1 MSIRNQILIQNLRF
15 LIYSFDFQINSFNF
29 AHETQMKPLFTLL
42 LFCFFVINSA
52 QKSAPDSLLSIL
64 YQTNDLDKII
74 QLQNQISEAYQSSD
88 PSKMQKFAK
97 LALMT
102 SKKSN
107 NDIQKAKA
115 YQNIGIS
122 YIILSDYDK
131 AIQNFD
137 ASEQI
142 LIKQKNPSK
151 EAQEIL
157 AKTLGSKGIAFSEKN
172 NYAKALEYDFRAVKI
187 YEDLENKLQ
196 LSKIYNN
203 IGVIYNSIDD
213 GKKALQYFLKAN
225 QLQKQD
231 NNPAVAV
238 SASNIGLIYLKQ
250 NQKAKAKQYF
260 DESLKAF
267 EIHPNPRG
275 LGELYNNY
283 SRYYIAENQYDLDK
297 EFLLKAEG
305 TFKSIE
311 DQFGLSDTYLLLGD
325 IYFKENNPEKSL
337 EFARKSLEMAKELEL
352 PETRMK
358 SEKLLSDIY
367 DKQGNQELALQH
379 LRNYNIEK
387 DNLEKII
394 NEQQRLKTELDFHY
408 EKEQLEKKET
418 EMREK
423 LLVILGFV
431 VLAFVLVGL
440 FFYFRNK
447 EREKTL
453 MLQKQLAEF
462 EHKALHLQMNPHFVF
477 NCLASISSFIM
488 QNGKEDAMKYLSKF
502 SKLMRLTLEFSKE
515 SAIPIDKEI
524 EALQNYLELEQLRF
538 NQKFDFKIN
547 KDSEIEDDTAIPSL
561 LLQPYVE
568 NAIIHGVAPKEGKG
582 FIKIDFTQKD
592 EQLICV
598 IEDDG
603 VGIDTSRELKKN
615 SVNVH
620 QSMALD
626 ISKKRL
632 KTLEELENKKV
643 NLKIEELKDENNN
656 SRGTRIT
663 LELPLNYIND

>member
-42 LFCFFVINSA
+42 FFCFFVINSA

-283 SRYYIAENQYDLDK
+283 SRYYIAENQYDLAK

-337 EFARKSLEMAKELEL
+337 EFARKSLEMAKELDL

>member
-1 MSIRNQILIQNLRF
+1 MN
-15 LIYSFDFQINSFNF
+15 
-29 AHETQMKPLFTLL
+29 PLFSLF

-283 SRYYIAENQYDLDK
+283 SRYYIAENQYDLAK

>member
-1 MSIRNQILIQNLRF
+1 
-15 LIYSFDFQINSFNF
+15 
-29 AHETQMKPLFTLL
+29 MKPLFSIL

-52 QKSAPDSLLSIL
+52 QNPDADSLIL
-64 YQTNDLDKII
+64 LLKKTKEIDRIT
-74 QLQNQISEAYQSSD
+74 QLHNQISEAYQVSD
-88 PSKMQKFAK
+88 PNEMQSYAK
-97 LALMT
+97 LALST
-102 SKKSN
+102 ARKN
-107 NDIQKAKA
+107 NNKIQEAKA
-115 YQNIGIS
+115 FQNIGVS
-122 YIILSDYDK
+122 YVVLSDYDK
-131 AIQNFD
+131 AIQNFE
-137 ASEQI
+137 ASEKI
-142 LIKQKNPSK
+142 LIKQNVNLK
-151 EAQEIL
+151 EVKEVL
-157 AKTLGSKGIAFSEKN
+157 AKTLGSKGFAYMEQN
-172 NYAKALEYDFRAVKI
+172 RYAEALEYDFRAMRI
-187 YEDLENKLQ
+187 YENLDNKIQ

-213 GKKALQYFLKAN
+213 GKKALEYFLKAN
-225 QLQKQD
+225 SLQKIQK
-231 NNPAVAV
+231 NTAVAV
-238 SASNIGLIYLKQ
+238 SASNIGFIYLKQ

-267 EIHPNPRG
+267 ETNPNPKG

-283 SRYYIAENQYDLDK
+283 SRYYISENQYDAAK
-297 EFLLKAEG
+297 KFLLKAEE
-305 TFKSIE
+305 TFQSIE
-311 DQFGLSDTYLLLGD
+311 NKFGLSDTYLLLGE
-325 IYFKENNPEKSL
+325 IYFQENNLEKSL
-337 EFARKSLEMAKELEL
+337 EFASKSQKMSKELSL
-352 PETRMK
+352 SETLMK

-367 DKQGNQELALQH
+367 DKQGNQELALRH
-379 LRNYNIEK
+379 LRNYNLEK

-408 EKEQLEKKET
+408 EKVQLEKKET

-453 MLQKQLAEF
+453 TLQKQLAEF

-477 NCLASISSFIM
+477 NCLAAISSFIM

-515 SAIPIDKEI
+515 SSIPIDKEI

-568 NAIIHGVAPKEGKG
+568 NAIIHGVAPKDGKG
-582 FIKIDFTQKD
+582 FIRIDFMQND
-592 EQLICV
+592 DQLLCV

-603 VGIDTSRELKKN
+603 VGINTSKELKKN

-620 QSMALD
+620 KSMALE

-632 KTLEELENKKV
+632 ETLEELENKKV
-643 NLKIEELKDENNN
+643 NLRIEELKDENNN

-663 LELPLNYIND
+663 LELPLNYIKD

>member
-1 MSIRNQILIQNLRF
+1 
-15 LIYSFDFQINSFNF
+15 
-29 AHETQMKPLFTLL
+29 MKPLFSLF

-283 SRYYIAENQYDLDK
+283 SRYYIAENQYDLAK

-379 LRNYNIEK
+379 RRNYNIEK

>member
-1 MSIRNQILIQNLRF
+1 
-15 LIYSFDFQINSFNF
+15 
-29 AHETQMKPLFTLL
+29 
-42 LFCFFVINSA
+42 
-52 QKSAPDSLLSIL
+52 
-64 YQTNDLDKII
+64 
-74 QLQNQISEAYQSSD
+74 
-88 PSKMQKFAK
+88 MQKYAK
-97 LALMT
+97 LALIT
-102 SKKSN
+102 ARKN
-107 NDIQKAKA
+107 NNNNKIQKAKA

-142 LIKQKNPSK
+142 LINQKNPSK

-157 AKTLGSKGIAFSEKN
+157 AKTLGSKGIAFSGKN

-187 YEDLENKLQ
+187 YENLKNKLQ

-283 SRYYIAENQYDLDK
+283 SRYYIAENQYDLAK
-297 EFLLKAEG
+297 EFLLKAEE

-311 DQFGLSDTYLLLGD
+311 DKFGLSDTYLLLGE
-325 IYFKENNPEKSL
+325 IYFKKNNPEKSL
-337 EFARKSLEMAKELEL
+337 EFASKSLEMAKELEL

-568 NAIIHGVAPKEGKG
+568 NAIIHGVAPKEGRG

-603 VGIDTSRELKKN
+603 VGIETSRELKKN
-615 SVNVH
+615 SVNIH

>member
-1 MSIRNQILIQNLRF
+1 
-15 LIYSFDFQINSFNF
+15 
-29 AHETQMKPLFTLL
+29 MKPLFSLF

-283 SRYYIAENQYDLDK
+283 SRYYIAENQYDLAK

-337 EFARKSLEMAKELEL
+337 EFARKSLEMAKELDL

>member
-42 LFCFFVINSA
+42 FFCFFVINSA

>member
-1 MSIRNQILIQNLRF
+1 
-15 LIYSFDFQINSFNF
+15 
-29 AHETQMKPLFTLL
+29 MKPFFTLI

-52 QKSAPDSLLSIL
+52 QKSAPDSLLLIL
-64 YQTNDLDKII
+64 NKTKELDKITK
-74 QLQNQISEAYQSSD
+74 LQNQISEAYQVLD
-88 PSKMQKFAK
+88 PSQMQKFAK

-107 NDIQKAKA
+107 NSIQQAKA

-137 ASEQI
+137 ASEKI
-142 LIKQKNPSK
+142 LINQNNHSK

-157 AKTLGSKGIAFSEKN
+157 AKTLGSKGIVFSEKN
-172 NYAKALEYDFRAVKI
+172 NYAKALEFDFRAMKI
-187 YEDLENKLQ
+187 YEDLGNKLQ

-203 IGVIYNSIDD
+203 IGVIYKSIDD
-213 GKKALQYFLKAN
+213 GKKALVYFLKAN

-238 SASNIGLIYLKQ
+238 SASNIGLIYLNQ
-250 NQKAKAKQYF
+250 NQKDKAKQYF

-267 EIHPNPRG
+267 EINPNPRG

-283 SRYYIAENQYDLDK
+283 SRYYIVENQFDYANQ
-297 EFLLKAEG
+297 FLLKAEE
-305 TFKSIE
+305 TFQSIE
-311 DQFGLSDTYLLLGD
+311 DQFGLSDTYLLLGE
-325 IYFKENNPEKSL
+325 INFKENNLKKAL
-337 EFARKSLEMAKELEL
+337 EFTGKSLEMSKELNL
-352 PETRMK
+352 PETLMK

-367 DKQGNQELALQH
+367 DEQGNQELALLH
-379 LRNYNIEK
+379 LRNYNLEK
-387 DNLEKII
+387 GNLEKII
-394 NEQQRLKTELDFHY
+394 NEQQRLRTELDFNY
-408 EKEQLEKKET
+408 EKTQLEKKES
-418 EMREK
+418 ERREK
-423 LLVILGFV
+423 LKIVLGFVILGL
-431 VLAFVLVGL
+431 VLAGL
-440 FFYFRNK
+440 YFYFRNK

-477 NCLASISSFIM
+477 NCLAAISSFIM

-524 EALQNYLELEQLRF
+524 ESLQNYLELEQLRF

-561 LLQPYVE
+561 LLQPYIE
-568 NAIIHGVAPKEGKG
+568 NAIIHGVAPKAGKG
-582 FIKIDFTQKD
+582 FINIDFTQKD

-615 SVNVH
+615 SVNIH
-620 QSMALD
+620 KSMALE

-632 KTLEELENKKV
+632 ETLEELENKKV
-643 NLKIEELKDENNN
+643 NLKIEELKDENHNG
-656 SRGTRIT
+656 RGTRIT
-663 LELPLNYIND
+663 LELPLNYIKD

>member
-1 MSIRNQILIQNLRF
+1 
-15 LIYSFDFQINSFNF
+15 
-29 AHETQMKPLFTLL
+29 MKPLFTILS
-42 LFCFFVINSA
+42 FCFFVINYA
-52 QKSAPDSLLSIL
+52 QRSAPDSLLSIL
-64 YQTNDLDKII
+64 HRTKNIDQITK
-74 QLQNQISEAYQSSD
+74 LQNQISEAYQSSD
-88 PSKMQKFAK
+88 PSKMYKFAAMAL
-97 LALMT
+97 LA
-102 SKKSN
+102 SKTN
-107 NDIQKAKA
+107 NDRIQTAKA

-131 AIQNFD
+131 AILNFD
-137 ASEQI
+137 ASEKI
-142 LIKQKNPSK
+142 LIHQKNPTK
-151 EAQEIL
+151 ETNEIL
-157 AKTLGSKGIAFSEKN
+157 AKTLGSKGVAFSEKN
-172 NYAKALEYDFRAVKI
+172 NYAKALEYDLRAVKI
-187 YEDLENKLQ
+187 YESLENKLQ
-196 LSKIYNN
+196 LSKMYNN

-213 GKKALQYFLKAN
+213 GKKALEYFLKAN

-250 NQKAKAKQYF
+250 NQRSKAKQYF

-267 EIHPNPRG
+267 EINPNPRG

-283 SRYYIAENQYDLDK
+283 SRYYIAENKYDSAK

-305 TFKSIE
+305 TFKSID
-311 DQFGLSDTYLLLGD
+311 DQFGLTDSYLLLGA
-325 IYFKENNPEKSL
+325 IYFEENDPERSL
-337 EFARKSLEMAKELEL
+337 GFVKKSLEMAKELDL
-352 PETRMK
+352 PEARMK

-367 DKQGNQELALQH
+367 DKQGNQDLALQH
-379 LRNYNIEK
+379 LRNYNEEK
-387 DNLEKII
+387 DTLENII
-394 NEQQRLKTELDFHY
+394 NEQQRLKTELDFNY
-408 EKEQLEKKET
+408 EKEQLEKNEL
-418 EMREK
+418 ERREK
-423 LLVILGFV
+423 LKLILGFV
-431 VLAFVLVGL
+431 IVGSVLAGL
-440 FFYFRNK
+440 YFYFRNK

-515 SAIPIDKEI
+515 SMIAIDKEI

-538 NQKFDFKIN
+538 NQKFEFKIN
-547 KDSEIEDDTAIPSL
+547 KDSAIEDDTAIPSF

-568 NAIIHGVAPKEGKG
+568 NAIIHGVAPMEGKG
-582 FIKIDFTQKD
+582 VITIDFAIKK
-592 EQLICV
+592 EQLICIV
-598 IEDDG
+598 EDNGLAIES
-603 VGIDTSRELKKN
+603 SRELKKN
-615 SVNVH
+615 MVNIH

-632 KTLEELENKKV
+632 KTLEQLENKKL

-656 SRGTRIT
+656 SAGTRIT
-663 LELPLNYIND
+663 LELPLNYISD

>member
-1 MSIRNQILIQNLRF
+1 
-15 LIYSFDFQINSFNF
+15 
-29 AHETQMKPLFTLL
+29 MKPLFSIL

-52 QKSAPDSLLSIL
+52 QNPDADSLIL
-64 YQTNDLDKII
+64 LLKKTKEIDRIT
-74 QLQNQISEAYQSSD
+74 QLHNQISEAYQVSD
-88 PSKMQKFAK
+88 PNEMQSYAR
-97 LALMT
+97 LALST
-102 SKKSN
+102 ARKN
-107 NDIQKAKA
+107 NNKIQEAKA
-115 YQNIGIS
+115 FQNIGVS
-122 YIILSDYDK
+122 YIVLSDYDK
-131 AIQNFD
+131 AIQNFE
-137 ASEQI
+137 ASEKI
-142 LIKQKNPSK
+142 LIKQNVNLK
-151 EAQEIL
+151 EVKEVL
-157 AKTLGSKGIAFSEKN
+157 AKTLGSKGFAYMEQN
-172 NYAKALEYDFRAVKI
+172 RYAEALEYDFRAMRI
-187 YEDLENKLQ
+187 YENMDNKIQ

-213 GKKALQYFLKAN
+213 GKKALEYFLKAN
-225 QLQKQD
+225 SLQKIQK
-231 NNPAVAV
+231 NTAVAV
-238 SASNIGLIYLKQ
+238 SASNIGFIYLKQ

-267 EIHPNPRG
+267 ETNPNPKG

-283 SRYYIAENQYDLDK
+283 SRYYISENQYDAAK
-297 EFLLKAEG
+297 KFLLKAEE
-305 TFKSIE
+305 TFQSIE
-311 DQFGLSDTYLLLGD
+311 NKFGLSDTYLLLGE
-325 IYFKENNPEKSL
+325 IYFQENNLEKSL
-337 EFARKSLEMAKELEL
+337 EFASKSQKMSKELSL
-352 PETRMK
+352 SETLMK

-367 DKQGNQELALQH
+367 DKQGNQELALRH
-379 LRNYNIEK
+379 LRNYNLEK

-408 EKEQLEKKET
+408 EKVQLEKKET

-453 MLQKQLAEF
+453 TLQKQLAEF

-477 NCLASISSFIM
+477 NCLAAISSFIM

-515 SAIPIDKEI
+515 SSIPIDKEI

-568 NAIIHGVAPKEGKG
+568 NAIIHGVAPKDGKG
-582 FIKIDFTQKD
+582 FIRIDFMQND
-592 EQLICV
+592 DQLLCV

-603 VGIDTSRELKKN
+603 VGINTSRELKKN

-620 QSMALD
+620 KSMALE

-632 KTLEELENKKV
+632 ETLEELENKKV

-663 LELPLNYIND
+663 LELPLNYIKD

>member
-42 LFCFFVINSA
+42 FFCFFVINSA

-283 SRYYIAENQYDLDK
+283 SRYYIAENQYDLAK

>member
-1 MSIRNQILIQNLRF
+1 
-15 LIYSFDFQINSFNF
+15 
-29 AHETQMKPLFTLL
+29 
-42 LFCFFVINSA
+42 
-52 QKSAPDSLLSIL
+52 
-64 YQTNDLDKII
+64 
-74 QLQNQISEAYQSSD
+74 
-88 PSKMQKFAK
+88 MQKFAK

-283 SRYYIAENQYDLDK
+283 SRYYIAENQYDLAK

-337 EFARKSLEMAKELEL
+337 EFARKSLEMAKELDL

>member
-1 MSIRNQILIQNLRF
+1 
-15 LIYSFDFQINSFNF
+15 
-29 AHETQMKPLFTLL
+29 MKPLFTFL

-52 QKSAPDSLLSIL
+52 QKSAPDSLLL
-64 YQTNDLDKII
+64 VLNNTKDLDKITK
-74 QLQNQISEAYQSSD
+74 LQNQISEAFQTTD
-88 PSKMQKFAK
+88 PSQMQKFAK

-107 NDIQKAKA
+107 NHIQRAKA
-115 YQNIGIS
+115 YQNLGIS

-142 LIKQKNPSK
+142 LIRQKNPSK

-187 YEDLENKLQ
+187 YENLENKLQ

-213 GKKALQYFLKAN
+213 GKKALEYFLKAN

-250 NQKAKAKQYF
+250 NQKVKAKQYF

-283 SRYYIAENQYDLDK
+283 SRYYIAENQYDLAK

-325 IYFKENNPEKSL
+325 IYFKENNSEKSL
-337 EFARKSLEMAKELEL
+337 EFACKSLAMSQELNL

-379 LRNYNIEK
+379 LRNYNNEK

-418 EMREK
+418 EMRAK

-431 VLAFVLVGL
+431 VLAFVFVGL

-515 SAIPIDKEI
+515 SSIPIDKEI

-568 NAIIHGVAPKEGKG
+568 NAIIHGVAPKDGRG

-603 VGIDTSRELKKN
+603 VGIETSRELKKN

-643 NLKIEELKDENNN
+643 NLKIEELKDENND
-656 SRGTRIT
+656 SKGTRIR

>member
-1 MSIRNQILIQNLRF
+1 
-15 LIYSFDFQINSFNF
+15 
-29 AHETQMKPLFTLL
+29 MKPLFTLL

-52 QKSAPDSLLSIL
+52 QKSAPDSLLSVL
-64 YQTNDLDKII
+64 NRTKDPDKITK
-74 QLQNQISEAYQSSD
+74 LQNQISEAYQASD
-88 PSKMQKFAK
+88 PIAMQKFAK
-97 LALMT
+97 LALT
-102 SKKSN
+102 NSRKTDHK
-107 NDIQKAKA
+107 IQEAKA
-115 YQNIGIS
+115 FQNIGIS

-137 ASEQI
+137 VSEKI
-142 LIKQKNPSK
+142 LIYQNDHSK
-151 EAQEIL
+151 EAKEIL

-172 NYAKALEYDFRAVKI
+172 NYAKALEYDFRAMKI
-187 YEDLENKLQ
+187 YEDLNNKLQ

-203 IGVIYNSIDD
+203 IGVIYKSINDD
-213 GKKALQYFLKAN
+213 KKALEYFLKAN
-225 QLQKQD
+225 RLQKQD

-238 SASNIGLIYLKQ
+238 SASNIGLIYLNQ
-250 NQKAKAKQYF
+250 NQKNKAKQYF

-267 EIHPNPRG
+267 EINPNPRG

-283 SRYYIAENQYDLDK
+283 SRYYISENQYDSATV
-297 EFLLKAEG
+297 FLMKAEE
-305 TFKSIE
+305 TFQSI
-311 DQFGLSDTYLLLGD
+311 DHKFGLSDTYFLLGEVS
-325 IYFKENNPEKSL
+325 FNENNLEKSL
-337 EFARKSLEMAKELEL
+337 EFTGKSLEMAKELDL
-352 PETRMK
+352 PETRMN

-367 DKQGNQELALQH
+367 DRQGNQQLALLH
-379 LRNYNIEK
+379 LRNYNLEK
-387 DNLEKII
+387 ENLEKII

-408 EKEQLEKKET
+408 EKLQLEKKES
-418 EMREK
+418 ERREK
-423 LLVILGFV
+423 LKIVLGFVILGSA
-431 VLAFVLVGL
+431 LAGL
-440 FFYFRNK
+440 YVYLRNK

-453 MLQKQLAEF
+453 MLQKQLVEF

-515 SAIPIDKEI
+515 SVIPIDKEV

-538 NQKFDFKIN
+538 NQKFNFKIS

-568 NAIIHGVAPKEGKG
+568 NAIIHGVAPKDGSG

-592 EQLICV
+592 DQLICV

-603 VGIDTSRELKKN
+603 IGINTSRELKKN
-615 SVNVH
+615 FVNVH
-620 QSMALD
+620 KSMALE

-632 KTLEELENKKV
+632 ETLEELENRKV

-656 SRGTRIT
+656 GKGTRIT
-663 LELPLNYIND
+663 LELPLNYIQD

>member
-1 MSIRNQILIQNLRF
+1 
-15 LIYSFDFQINSFNF
+15 
-29 AHETQMKPLFTLL
+29 MKPLFSIL

-52 QKSAPDSLLSIL
+52 QNPDADSLIL
-64 YQTNDLDKII
+64 LLKKTKGIDRIT
-74 QLQNQISEAYQSSD
+74 QLQNQVSEAYQASD
-88 PSKMQKFAK
+88 PNEMQSYAK
-97 LALMT
+97 LALST
-102 SKKSN
+102 ARKN
-107 NDIQKAKA
+107 NNKIQEAKA
-115 YQNIGIS
+115 FQNIGVS
-122 YIILSDYDK
+122 YVVLSDYDK
-131 AIQNFD
+131 AIQNFE
-137 ASEQI
+137 ASEKI
-142 LIKQKNPSK
+142 LIKQNLNLK
-151 EAQEIL
+151 EVKEVL
-157 AKTLGSKGIAFSEKN
+157 AKTLGSKGFAYMEQN
-172 NYAKALEYDFRAVKI
+172 RYAEALEYDFRAMRI
-187 YEDLENKLQ
+187 YENLDNKIQ

-213 GKKALQYFLKAN
+213 GKKALEYFLKAN
-225 QLQKQD
+225 SLQKIQK
-231 NNPAVAV
+231 NTAVAV
-238 SASNIGLIYLKQ
+238 SASNIGFIYLKQ

-267 EIHPNPRG
+267 ETNPNPKG

-283 SRYYIAENQYDLDK
+283 SRYYISENQYDAAK
-297 EFLLKAEG
+297 KFLLKAEE
-305 TFKSIE
+305 TFQSIE
-311 DQFGLSDTYLLLGD
+311 NKFGLSDTYLLLGE
-325 IYFKENNPEKSL
+325 IYFQENNLEKSL
-337 EFARKSLEMAKELEL
+337 EFASKSQKMSKELSL
-352 PETRMK
+352 SETLMK

-367 DKQGNQELALQH
+367 DKQGNQELALRH
-379 LRNYNIEK
+379 LRNYNLEK

-408 EKEQLEKKET
+408 EKVQLEKKET

-431 VLAFVLVGL
+431 VLVFVLVGL

-453 MLQKQLAEF
+453 TLQKQLAEF

-477 NCLASISSFIM
+477 NCLAAISSFIM

-515 SAIPIDKEI
+515 SSIPIDKEI

-568 NAIIHGVAPKEGKG
+568 NAIIHGVAPKDGKG
-582 FIKIDFTQKD
+582 FIRIDFTQND
-592 EQLICV
+592 DQLLCV

-603 VGIDTSRELKKN
+603 VGINTSRELKKN

-620 QSMALD
+620 KSMALE

-632 KTLEELENKKV
+632 ETLEELENKKV
-643 NLKIEELKDENNN
+643 NLRIEELKDENNN

-663 LELPLNYIND
+663 LELPLNYIKD

>member
-42 LFCFFVINSA
+42 FFCSFVINSA
-52 QKSAPDSLLSIL
+52 QKSAPDSLLLIL
-64 YQTNDLDKII
+64 SQTNDPDKII

-88 PSKMQKFAK
+88 PSQMQKFAK
-97 LALMT
+97 LALMN

-107 NDIQKAKA
+107 NPIQKAKA

-131 AIQNFD
+131 AIQNFE

-142 LIKQKNPSK
+142 LINQKNPSK
-151 EAQEIL
+151 ESQEIL

-187 YEDLENKLQ
+187 YENLKNKLQ

-213 GKKALQYFLKAN
+213 GKKALEYFLKAN

-238 SASNIGLIYLKQ
+238 SASNIGLIYLNQ
-250 NQKAKAKQYF
+250 NQKTKAKQYF

-267 EIHPNPRG
+267 EIHPNARG

-283 SRYYIAENQYDLDK
+283 SRYYISENQYDLAK
-297 EFLLKAEG
+297 EFLLKAEE
-305 TFKSIE
+305 TFISIE
-311 DQFGLSDTYLLLGD
+311 DQFGLSDTYLLLGE
-325 IYFKENNPEKSL
+325 IYFKENHPEKSL
-337 EFARKSLEMAKELEL
+337 EFAGKSLEIAKELEL

-379 LRNYNIEK
+379 LRNYNFEK

-418 EMREK
+418 EMRAK
-423 LLVILGFV
+423 WLVILGFV

-440 FFYFRNK
+440 FFYFRNR

-515 SAIPIDKEI
+515 SSIPIDKEI

-568 NAIIHGVAPKEGKG
+568 NAIIHGVAPKDGKG

>member
-1 MSIRNQILIQNLRF
+1 
-15 LIYSFDFQINSFNF
+15 
-29 AHETQMKPLFTLL
+29 
-42 LFCFFVINSA
+42 
-52 QKSAPDSLLSIL
+52 
-64 YQTNDLDKII
+64 
-74 QLQNQISEAYQSSD
+74 
-88 PSKMQKFAK
+88 MQKYAK
-97 LALMT
+97 LALIT
-102 SKKSN
+102 ARKN
-107 NDIQKAKA
+107 NNNNNNKIQEAKA

-283 SRYYIAENQYDLDK
+283 SRYYIAENQYDLAK
-297 EFLLKAEG
+297 EFLLKAEE

-311 DQFGLSDTYLLLGD
+311 DKFGLSDTYLLLGE
-325 IYFKENNPEKSL
+325 IYFKKNNPEKSL
-337 EFARKSLEMAKELEL
+337 EFASKSLEMAKELEL

-418 EMREK
+418 EMRAK

-515 SAIPIDKEI
+515 SSIPIDKEI

-568 NAIIHGVAPKEGKG
+568 NAIIHGVAPKEGRG

-603 VGIDTSRELKKN
+603 VGIETSRELKKN
-615 SVNVH
+615 SVNIH

>member
-1 MSIRNQILIQNLRF
+1 
-15 LIYSFDFQINSFNF
+15 
-29 AHETQMKPLFTLL
+29 MKPLFSLF

-283 SRYYIAENQYDLDK
+283 SRYYIAENQYDLAK

-311 DQFGLSDTYLLLGD
+311 DQFGLSDTYLFLGD
-325 IYFKENNPEKSL
+325 VYLKEKNPGKSL
-337 EFARKSLEMAKELEL
+337 GVARKSLEM
-352 PETRMK
+352 
-358 SEKLLSDIY
+358 
-367 DKQGNQELALQH
+367 
-379 LRNYNIEK
+379 
-387 DNLEKII
+387 
-394 NEQQRLKTELDFHY
+394 
-408 EKEQLEKKET
+408 
-418 EMREK
+418 
-423 LLVILGFV
+423 
-431 VLAFVLVGL
+431 
-440 FFYFRNK
+440 
-447 EREKTL
+447 
-453 MLQKQLAEF
+453 
-462 EHKALHLQMNPHFVF
+462 
-477 NCLASISSFIM
+477 
-488 QNGKEDAMKYLSKF
+488 GK
-502 SKLMRLTLEFSKE
+502 
-515 SAIPIDKEI
+515 
-524 EALQNYLELEQLRF
+524 
-538 NQKFDFKIN
+538 
-547 KDSEIEDDTAIPSL
+547 
-561 LLQPYVE
+561 
-568 NAIIHGVAPKEGKG
+568 
-582 FIKIDFTQKD
+582 
-592 EQLICV
+592 
-598 IEDDG
+598 
-603 VGIDTSRELKKN
+603 
-615 SVNVH
+615 
-620 QSMALD
+620 
-626 ISKKRL
+626 
-632 KTLEELENKKV
+632 
-643 NLKIEELKDENNN
+643 
-656 SRGTRIT
+656 
-663 LELPLNYIND
+663 

>member
-1 MSIRNQILIQNLRF
+1 
-15 LIYSFDFQINSFNF
+15 
-29 AHETQMKPLFTLL
+29 MKPLFSLF

-283 SRYYIAENQYDLDK
+283 SRYYIAENQYDLAK

>member
-15 LIYSFDFQINSFNF
+15 LIYSFDFQINSFDF

-42 LFCFFVINSA
+42 FFCFFVINSA

-283 SRYYIAENQYDLDK
+283 SRYYIAENQYDLAK

>member
-1 MSIRNQILIQNLRF
+1 
-15 LIYSFDFQINSFNF
+15 
-29 AHETQMKPLFTLL
+29 MKPLFTLL
-42 LFCFFVINSA
+42 FFCSFVINSA
-52 QKSAPDSLLSIL
+52 QKSAPDSLLLIL
-64 YQTNDLDKII
+64 SQTNDPDKII

-88 PSKMQKFAK
+88 PSQMQKFAK
-97 LALMT
+97 LALMN

-107 NDIQKAKA
+107 NPIQKAKA

-131 AIQNFD
+131 AIQNFE

-142 LIKQKNPSK
+142 LINQKNPSK
-151 EAQEIL
+151 ESQEIL

-187 YEDLENKLQ
+187 YENLKNKLQ

-213 GKKALQYFLKAN
+213 GKKALEYFLKAN

-238 SASNIGLIYLKQ
+238 SASNIGLIYLNQ
-250 NQKAKAKQYF
+250 NQKTKAKQYF

-267 EIHPNPRG
+267 EIHPNARG

-283 SRYYIAENQYDLDK
+283 SRYYISENQYDLAK
-297 EFLLKAEG
+297 EFLLKAEE
-305 TFKSIE
+305 TFISIE
-311 DQFGLSDTYLLLGD
+311 DQFGLSDTYLLLGE
-325 IYFKENNPEKSL
+325 IYFKENHPEKSL
-337 EFARKSLEMAKELEL
+337 EFAGKSLEIAKELEL

-379 LRNYNIEK
+379 LRNYNFEK

-418 EMREK
+418 EMRAK
-423 LLVILGFV
+423 WLVILGFV

-440 FFYFRNK
+440 FFYFRNR

-515 SAIPIDKEI
+515 SSIPIDKEI

-568 NAIIHGVAPKEGKG
+568 NAIIHGVAPKDGKG

>member
-1 MSIRNQILIQNLRF
+1 
-15 LIYSFDFQINSFNF
+15 
-29 AHETQMKPLFTLL
+29 
-42 LFCFFVINSA
+42 
-52 QKSAPDSLLSIL
+52 
-64 YQTNDLDKII
+64 
-74 QLQNQISEAYQSSD
+74 
-88 PSKMQKFAK
+88 MQKFAK

-283 SRYYIAENQYDLDK
+283 SRYYIAENQYDLAK